1 MEDFDLLIKEGTIG
15 FYQSCEIT
23 EIFMFPK
30 DNNDFI
36 SNLFT
41 LVTFEE
47 KTFRGIEEK
56 NITDK
61 LIDFKYISD
70 GKKLDYKIG
79 IRQYHLDLKSIE
91 KRFYKLK
98 NEEKWVSISS
108 QSIDYPFLKYLTKQ
122 FIPSDEN
129 ISNRNHK
136 LRLNNCLKNNFFNGS
151 YILEFFE
158 EYKQKL
164 NFLIEDDS
172 KFEML
177 SNQIKSYIPIN
188 LYVNRDRLGNFIFQ
202 FPINL
207 CKIDY
212 YKEDENLIRFDF
224 FWNHKLDSIP
234 DCYIET
240 ESLLNDCIFDFS
252 IEEYNKSN
260 MQLLNLNNLDSLLN
274 FKIFR
279 KDNNLLLFSS
289 KGNFINNFLVKMNI
303 DTFKQRYFSFNDGL
317 GLIEGKINIL
327 SKDLELY
334 NKNLEYYEYIHRSQ
348 NIVEKEE
355 LIKNL
360 RFKPY
365 NSNLN
370 NYNDD
375 AIKDLIDL
383 IQKNCSNGVYLWD
396 PYLSPKD
403 IISIL
408 FFVQI
413 QDVPLRALGSI
424 NKNVSNIYKNQHLL
438 LNDSLKQIVF
448 SSKNAEKK
456 VEKLKE
462 KFSNFDDCYSHVNY
476 EKIREYK
483 NQFELIKGNFK
494 EGLNLEFKVRMPNYG
509 WTFHDRFIIFPGNP
523 KNFES
528 PKAYSLGKSI
538 NSFGKDFHII
548 QEVSHPQAILD
559 EFNKLWDEL
568 GEECVVW
575 KYPS

>member
-91 KRFYKLK
+91 KRFYTLK

-424 NKNVSNIYKNQHLL
+424 NKN
-438 LNDSLKQIVF
+438 
-448 SSKNAEKK
+448 
-456 VEKLKE
+456 
-462 KFSNFDDCYSHVNY
+462 
-476 EKIREYK
+476 
-483 NQFELIKGNFK
+483 
-494 EGLNLEFKVRMPNYG
+494 NLENS
-509 WTFHDRFIIFPGNP
+509 D
-523 KNFES
+523 
-528 PKAYSLGKSI
+528 SI
-538 NSFGKDFHII
+538 SQNSSGI
-548 QEVSHPQAILD
+548 
-559 EFNKLWDEL
+559 
-568 GEECVVW
+568 
-575 KYPS
+575 

>member
-348 NIVEKEE
+348 NIVEK
-355 LIKNL
+355 
-360 RFKPY
+360 
-365 NSNLN
+365 
-370 NYNDD
+370 
-375 AIKDLIDL
+375 
-383 IQKNCSNGVYLWD
+383 
-396 PYLSPKD
+396 
-403 IISIL
+403 
-408 FFVQI
+408 
-413 QDVPLRALGSI
+413 
-424 NKNVSNIYKNQHLL
+424 
-438 LNDSLKQIVF
+438 
-448 SSKNAEKK
+448 
-456 VEKLKE
+456 
-462 KFSNFDDCYSHVNY
+462 
-476 EKIREYK
+476 
-483 NQFELIKGNFK
+483 GN
-494 EGLNLEFKVRMPNYG
+494 
-509 WTFHDRFIIFPGNP
+509 
-523 KNFES
+523 
-528 PKAYSLGKSI
+528 
-538 NSFGKDFHII
+538 
-548 QEVSHPQAILD
+548 
-559 EFNKLWDEL
+559 
-568 GEECVVW
+568 
-575 KYPS
+575 